1 MSKYITITFN
11 ADRLTIGEAKSIAGT
26 MRHLLNKAYRLKKK
40 KGEDLAHEFFIEFLK
55 ETAHITTD
63 KIEERENA

>member
-40 KGEDLAHEFFIEFLK
+40 KSEDLAHEFFIEFLK

-63 KIEERENA
+63 KIEERKNA